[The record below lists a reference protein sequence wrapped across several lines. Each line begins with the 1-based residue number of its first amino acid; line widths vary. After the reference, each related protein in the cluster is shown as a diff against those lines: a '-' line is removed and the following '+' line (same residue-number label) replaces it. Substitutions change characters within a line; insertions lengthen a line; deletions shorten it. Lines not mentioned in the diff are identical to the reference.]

1 MRITEIQRFCM
12 HDGPGI
18 RTAVFLKGCPLR
30 CAWCHNPETQRPGQE
45 ILFQPA
51 RCIGCGACVSA
62 CPQGCHVIGTDGSHV
77 FSRGGCISCGA
88 CVSACPCGALEA
100 AMRELTPAEVLAEVL
115 RDNAFY
121 GAEGGIT
128 LTGGEPLAQGEEAL
142 SLLRMSKAAGLNT
155 AVETCGF
162 FDPALIPG
170 LAECVDLLLWDHK
183 DADDT
188 RLRKWTGAP
197 DRRDIDN
204 LLACDRAGIPS
215 VLRCVMVNGVNIDAA
230 RRDGIVSLYARLD
243 NCRCVELLPYH
254 PYGGSK
260 EAALGRAVTS
270 DNALIPPP
278 ELISEFKA
286 SLRAAGVPVK
296 E

>member
-51 RCIGCGACVSA
+51 RCIGCGACASV
-62 CPQGCHVIGTDGSHV
+62 CPKGCHTSGIDGAHV
-77 FSRGGCISCGA
+77 FERDNCLRCGA
-88 CVSACPCGALEA
+88 CVEACPAGALEA

-142 SLLRMSKAAGLNT
+142 SLLRMCKAHGIGT

-162 FDPALIPG
+162 FDPELIPE
-170 LAECVDLLLWDHK
+170 LSQCVDLLLWDYK
-183 DADDT
+183 DADGA

-204 LLACDRAGIPS
+204 LIACDRAGIPS

-230 RRDGIVSLYARLD
+230 RRDGIVSLYTQLV
-243 NCRCVELLPYH
+243 NCRGVELLPYH

-260 EAALGRAVTS
+260 EAALGRPVTS